1 MCVTPWRKALH
12 LAIILYIG
20 IKLSHGGTQ
29 VITHIA
35 PILLHI
41 FKHAALQIC
50 RIRLVVAKDIT
61 QCAYAPQ
68 QRSLFIVKHIIL
80 ITLHSCFYIA
90 NYCCPMK
97 RPNAHLMLLPLQG
110 ATAPTRGTPGCRYA
124 CPGLGAP
131 LGLQPA
137 LANTTCCST
146 VDNEVVFWPCNS
158 LSITD
163 IEMAT
168 MILERAG

>member
-1 MCVTPWRKALH
+1 
-12 LAIILYIG
+12 
-20 IKLSHGGTQ
+20 
-29 VITHIA
+29 
-35 PILLHI
+35 
-41 FKHAALQIC
+41 
-50 RIRLVVAKDIT
+50 
-61 QCAYAPQ
+61 
-68 QRSLFIVKHIIL
+68 
-80 ITLHSCFYIA
+80 
-90 NYCCPMK
+90 MK

-110 ATAPTRGTPGCRYA
+110 ATAPTRGPPGCRYA

-168 MILERAG
+168 MIFRKGGLKAQWSTQPRASVATPPCWSSRALKGQKHYNVYRSYRTAIIANILTSASCYKHLRINLLPQPANTNGGDASRVGKIKRKDTTPTK